1 MNTNEIKA
9 VVDMVSDKISG
20 GIQAVQPLAEEVVRQ
35 YQARELLQGVGG
47 AIGFVISIVVAFA
60 GLALCVKSWEEDW
73 DGCFVMGGF
82 GVVLGIICSVVFLI
96 VAFGSFGNYV
106 APLCGL
112 IGK

>member
-35 YQARELLQGVGG
+35 YQARELLQGVGSS
-47 AIGFVISIVVAFA
+47 IGFVISIVVAFA
-60 GLALCVKSWEEDW
+60 GLALSVKSAEKNCEV
-73 DGCFVMGGF
+73 GVVIGGF
-82 GVVLGIICSVVFLI
+82 GVVLGIICSVVFVI
-96 VAFGSFGNYV
+96 AAFASFGNYV

>member
-20 GIQAVQPLAEEVVRQ
+20 GIQAVQPLAEEAVRQ
-35 YQARELLQGVGG
+35 YQARAYFCAWLGG
-47 AIGFVISIVVAFA
+47 CVAVLGLVSLVISFLAFQEDNEGAGIPTLILGLVA
-60 GLALCVKSWEEDW
+60 LII
-73 DGCFVMGGF
+73 
-82 GVVLGIICSVVFLI
+82 GVTLN
-96 VAFGSFGNYV
+96 AANYI